1 MARRN
6 KSPRL
11 DIVHNDLIGAQKRLS
26 ELKGGFSGV
35 SRRWNGP
42 IQLKEL
48 FRAAR
53 LPGVAAICGALFV
66 WYLLTSPWPPVLGCG
81 QRSSFEC
88 DGRELGTCRQNELRS
103 GLSPMGA
110 TADKRRRR
118 PRSVRPRL
126 TQLGQRPNFPGIVCP
141 LMMLWTAPTLRHRGG
156 VGYLRSKGE
165 IQRADADVGGMK
177 NASTQLGQTN
187 W

>member
-1 MARRN
+1 MDKLRLGVEMARRN

-53 LPGVAAICGALFV
+53 LPGVVAICGALFV
-66 WYLLTSPWPPVLGCG
+66 WYLLTSPWPPVLAMKHLA
-81 QRSSFEC
+81 SFLNCE
-88 DGRELGTCRQNELRS
+88 
-103 GLSPMGA
+103 A
-110 TADKRRRR
+110 
-118 PRSVRPRL
+118 
-126 TQLGQRPNFPGIVCP
+126 
-141 LMMLWTAPTLRHRGG
+141 
-156 VGYLRSKGE
+156 
-165 IQRADADVGGMK
+165 ADAVGLAPSRRGQPGYWSH
-177 NASTQLGQTN
+177 NDGDDDGVLASGQIGAYGTL
-187 W
+187 